1 LRQVKVRVARAATL
15 APAHYREIAMTAV
28 LAWSEALAFGH
39 QEMDA
44 THQEFVALLNAVGA
58 AEGGDILPTLDEF
71 IAHTQLH
78 FAQEEAWMAQ
88 SGYPRSGCHAKEHA
102 GVLEVVREVRT
113 RVADGNTHYARTL
126 AEALAEWFPV
136 HASSMDAMLAI
147 YMQHG
152 AEALPE
158 CSHEGSESCPNSGK
172 HGEPEPSSHA

>member
-1 LRQVKVRVARAATL
+1 
-15 APAHYREIAMTAV
+15 MTV
-28 LAWSEALAFGH
+28 LAWSEALVLGH

-58 AEGGDILPTLDEF
+58 AEGDKILPTLDEF
-71 IAHTQLH
+71 IAHVELH

-88 SGYPRSGCHAKEHA
+88 SAYPRSGCHAKEHA

-113 RVADGNTHYARTL
+113 RVVDGNPHYARTL

-147 YMQHG
+147 YIQLG
-152 AEALPE
+152 PDALPE

-172 HGEPEPSSHA
+172 HDAAEPSPHA